1 MIRYK
6 WILPI
11 LLLTLL
17 TAGISLTACHSKN
30 GSGPAT
36 TQETDISENETESGA
51 SETSLPFTEGT
62 AASGEASFEE
72 LQDLLGMED
81 SSTAEMFG
89 GGQENWTED
98 KAFYIGR
105 IFEIKLMGQTYPMYT
120 SCDNNNIVNSVS
132 VWIANGS
139 RKVTEEEARGWAEAI
154 TASVGAEPIYDDTS
168 SEAGSRNWKW
178 LSDQTII
185 SLHWMDKILSLSIN
199 PAAGELK

>member
-11 LLLTLL
+11 LLLILL
-17 TAGISLTACHSKN
+17 TAGIALTACHSES
-30 GSGPAT
+30 GSGSAAA
-36 TQETDISENETESGA
+36 QETDISESGA
-51 SETSLPFTEGT
+51 SEASLPFTEGT
-62 AASGEASFEE
+62 AASGEASLEE

-81 SSTAEMFG
+81 SSTAKMFG

-98 KAFYIGR
+98 KVFYIGR

-139 RKVTEEEARGWAEAI
+139 RKVTEEEASGWAEVI